1 MFDSKNFSVMAYANG
16 FTLWNYSTKD
26 TSADI
31 TGQGYFNATEPFVRP
46 GDMILAVTGKEGTI
60 KTDILFV
67 ASVAS
72 GAVSVSS
79 VIPAA
84 ASAPAAE

>member
-16 FTLWNYSTKD
+16 FTLWNYSTED
-26 TSADI
+26 ASENVL
-31 TGQGYFNATEPFVRP
+31 GEGYFNATEAFVRP
-46 GDMILAVTGKEGTI
+46 GDMILAVTGKGTSL
-60 KTDILFV
+60 KADILFV

-72 GAVSVSS
+72 GAVTVSS

-84 ASAPAAE
+84 AVAE